1 MASRK
6 KLFAVGAIA
15 ASALLVSAC
24 SGEPEEAPAEET
36 AVEETTAAPEETQE
50 EQAESNGDVTAPGTT
65 LAIGDTAVVEHPV
78 DGEDGVTGLLSATVN
93 SIDAGSVDD
102 LAELDLGES
111 ADGLVPFYIQISV
124 AGVDET
130 SDALEGSLLTNAFG
144 GLADGTPA
152 QGLNIIGSFDVCDT
166 DALEEWGADAS
177 RDICI
182 ISLAPEGTQV
192 DSVQYTPRDEN
203 YRADPVIWE

>member
-78 DGEDGVTGLLSATVN
+78 DGEDGVTEQYVLVTSFSYVLLKLNSKSAYNEGLPYFINESGNIASSL
-93 SIDAGSVDD
+93 
-102 LAELDLGES
+102 EL
-111 ADGLVPFYIQISV
+111 V
-124 AGVDET
+124 T
-130 SDALEGSLLTNAFG
+130 TN
-144 GLADGTPA
+144 
-152 QGLNIIGSFDVCDT
+152 
-166 DALEEWGADAS
+166 
-177 RDICI
+177 
-182 ISLAPEGTQV
+182 
-192 DSVQYTPRDEN
+192 
-203 YRADPVIWE
+203 